1 METPLVEGYLHSS
14 PRSPR
19 CFSTSTTT
27 KLSRPNINSSST
39 CLNQQPTT
47 RHEVLSHSLA
57 SRTSIR
63 QLTYTTQL
71 SGIKCSRR
79 LFGSCREK
87 RRKCVCE
94 SIYFL
99 HPFPCFSFPSPN
111 PRSKHGLMG
120 ALCIEECIAG
130 KGGDDCSLCQCL
142 CYYFHSGYVFLG

>member
-14 PRSPR
+14 PRSHR

-27 KLSRPNINSSST
+27 KLSQPNINSSST
-39 CLNQQPTT
+39 CLNQRPTT
-47 RHEVLSHSLA
+47 RREVLSHSLA

-71 SGIKCSRR
+71 LGFKCSRR
-79 LFGSCREK
+79 LCLDLVGKREGN
-87 RRKCVCE
+87 VFVNLFIF
-94 SIYFL
+94 SIL
-99 HPFPCFSFPSPN
+99 PCFSFSSPN

-130 KGGDDCSLCQCL
+130 KGGDDGSLCQCL